1 MRGTGFVIVVL
12 AGQFLFGGIPARS
25 ADTAV
30 LKAGA
35 ARIDIADPNAGPPND
50 PLSAR
55 VLILSNGQTHV
66 ALVAVDAVAIGEI
79 GPIRNEYLGKVR
91 KAVAE
96 SLPIPGEQV
105 IINASHCHGLVCS
118 DVAEKTVTAI
128 KEAWSKLTP
137 VRVAAGKGSE
147 TRIMENRRL
156 KLKSGREADIRHAY
170 AIPADDEIAGLGPVD
185 PEIGI
190 LRVDRLDGSTL
201 AVLYQFACHPIQGA
215 ASGKNTADFTGISS
229 RVIEENLSEGAVA
242 LFFQGCGGDINPVTY
257 KNTHEPRDCEPL
269 GNQLALSTLKA
280 VRTLHPAAESP
291 LAVTSEVIEV
301 PRADLAEPIAAL
313 EAERDAL
320 VERLGGTTLNLKT
333 FLPLVA
339 KYRLDSKFPSAYA
352 HEYLRELRDQ
362 KNDLSRMDAE
372 NLKAIEAYIGN
383 IMVMEEISRVR
394 TNLALLKRHHTRNVA
409 AGSRTIPVEVTAL
422 RVGEFRLVTFPG
434 ELVVQIGLNIK
445 AASKHPLTFVSGY
458 TNGYIYYCPTADQL
472 RNRGHAQEDSDCL
485 LAPEWQEQFETK
497 AAELLSR
504 VK

>member
-1 MRGTGFVIVVL
+1 MRGTEFVYGLLIGL
-12 AGQFLFGGIPARS
+12 MLLT
-25 ADTAV
+25 ADRACAAEAV
-30 LKAGA
+30 TLKAGA
-35 ARIDIADPNAGPPND
+35 AKVDIADPNAGPPND

-55 VLILSNGQTHV
+55 VLVLSDGRTHI

-91 KAVAE
+91 QAVSE
-96 SLPIPGEQV
+96 SLPIRGEQ
-105 IINASHCHGLVCS
+105 IIVNASHCHGLVCA
-118 DVAEKTVTAI
+118 DVAERTVAAI

-137 VRVAAGKGSE
+137 VRIAAGKGSE

-170 AIPADDEIAGLGPVD
+170 AIPADEEIASLGPVD
-185 PEIGI
+185 PEIGL
-190 LRVDRLDGSTL
+190 LRVDRLDGTTL

-280 VRTLHPAAESP
+280 VRTLKPAEAAS
-291 LAVTSEVIEV
+291 LAFTSEVIEI
-301 PRADLAEPIAAL
+301 PRADLAEPIANL

-320 VERLGGTTLNLKT
+320 VDRLGGTTLNLKT

-339 KYRLDSKFPSAYA
+339 KYRLDTKFPSAYA
-352 HEYLRELRDQ
+352 HEYLRELRDE
-362 KNDLSRMDAE
+362 KNDLTRMDAL
-372 NLKAIEAYIGN
+372 NRQAIEAYIAN
-383 IMVMEEISRVR
+383 ILVMEEISRVR
-394 TNLALLKRHHTRNVA
+394 TNLALLKRHHARNVA
-409 AGSRTIPVEVTAL
+409 AGSRTIPVEVSAL
-422 RVGEFRLVTFPG
+422 RVGDFRLVTFPG

-445 AASKHPLTFVSGY
+445 AAAKQPLTFVSGY
-458 TNGYIYYCPTADQL
+458 TNGYIYYCPTAEQL
-472 RNRGHAQEDSDCL
+472 KNRGHAQEDSDCL
-485 LAPEWQEQFETK
+485 LAPEWQEQFENK